1 MLKKTAEFSVVFRDK
16 KREISFMEKH
26 KIGIKSFTRERKLG
40 FDKMM
45 TMIIKKSNKSIQ
57 NSLNDMQL
65 DLGEEASISN
75 SAYTQARA
83 KLNYTAFQEYAQM
96 SSDMFYEDGEYEQ
109 YRNFRILAID
119 GSVVTLPNSE
129 DISSEFNPMKVRCQI
144 EGFKKEVAQARASV
158 LFDVLNSIAV
168 DASLTNKNKSDENDL
183 IAYDERT
190 LALQHLEYCNK
201 DDLVVMD
208 RGYPSY
214 ELFVKYNQKTN
225 FLVRLK
231 KTSFAKAK
239 CLFDKHSE
247 KKDVVLEINAHK
259 YLKETLR
266 KENLPTK
273 MKVRFVQVILDNGTV
288 EVLATNVLGSDRLQT
303 SDFKELY
310 AKRWGIETYYDL
322 IKNRLNLENFTGLT
336 ALAVKQDFYATVFLT
351 NYEAMVTYDL
361 NEELRETTQENKY
374 IQKVNKAVSF
384 NLIKHKVFDLLYN
397 DEPIDKM
404 LAQMEKL
411 FLTNTIVMRPNRPS
425 KSRLDKDAQ
434 KSTIATNSI
443 HHLKRKKKNVGN

>member
-16 KREISFMEKH
+16 KREESFIEQH
-26 KIGIKSFTRERKLG
+26 KIGATSFTRERKLG

-65 DLGEEASISN
+65 DIGHAASISN

-83 KLNYTAFQEYAQM
+83 KLNYTAFQEYAKM
-96 SSDMFYEDGEYEQ
+96 SSDMFYADGEYETYQ
-109 YRNFRILAID
+109 NFRILAID

-129 DISSEFNPMKVRCQI
+129 DISNEFNPMHVRCQI
-144 EGFKKEVAQARASV
+144 ETFKKEVSQARASV
-158 LFDVLNSIAV
+158 LFDVLNTIAV
-168 DASLTNKNKSDENDL
+168 DASLTNKNKSKENDL

-214 ELFVKYNQKTN
+214 ELFAKYARTTN
-225 FLVRLK
+225 FVVRLK
-231 KTSFAKAK
+231 KTSFVKAK
-239 CLFDKHSE
+239 FLFDKYSE
-247 KKDVVLEINAHK
+247 KKDVILEINAPK
-259 YLKETLR
+259 YLKESL
-266 KENLPTK
+266 KQEHLPTK
-273 MKVRFVQVILDNGTV
+273 MKVRFVQVILNNGTV
-288 EVLATNVLGSDRLQT
+288 EVLATNVLDSNTIKT

-310 AKRWGIETYYDL
+310 SKRWGIETYYDL

-361 NEELRETTQENKY
+361 NEDLKESTQENKY
-374 IQKVNKAVSF
+374 VQKVNKAVSF

-397 DEPIDKM
+397 DEPIDQM
-404 LAQMEKL
+404 LKQMEKL

-425 KSRLDKDAQ
+425 KPRLDKDAQ
-434 KSTIATNSI
+434 KSTIATNAI

>member
-16 KREISFMEKH
+16 KREESFTEQH
-26 KIGIKSFTRERKLG
+26 KIGTASFTRERKLG

-65 DLGEEASISN
+65 DLGQAASISN

-83 KLNYTAFQEYAQM
+83 KLNYTAFQEYAKM
-96 SSDMFYEDGEYEQ
+96 SSDMFYADGEYEK
-109 YRNFRILAID
+109 YHNFRILAID

-129 DISSEFNPMKVRCQI
+129 DISNEFNPMHVRCQI
-144 EGFKKEVAQARASV
+144 EGFKKEVSQARASV
-158 LFDVLNSIAV
+158 LFDVLNTVAV
-168 DASLTNKNKSDENDL
+168 DASLTNKNKSVENNL
-183 IAYDERT
+183 VAYDERT
-190 LALQHLEYCNK
+190 LALQHLKYCNK

-214 ELFVKYNQKTN
+214 ELFVKYACTTN
-225 FLVRLK
+225 FVVRLK
-231 KTSFAKAK
+231 KTSFVKAK
-239 CLFDKHSE
+239 FLFDKHSE
-247 KKDVVLEINAHK
+247 KKDVILEINAPKH
-259 YLKETLR
+259 LKESL
-266 KENLPTK
+266 KQENLSTK
-273 MKVRFVQVILDNGTV
+273 MKVRFVQVVLNNGTV
-288 EVLATNVLGSDRLQT
+288 EVLATNVLDSNTIKT

-310 AKRWGIETYYDL
+310 SKRWGIETYYDL

-361 NEELRETTQENKY
+361 NEELKESTQENKY
-374 IQKVNKAVSF
+374 VQKVNKAVSF

-397 DEPIDKM
+397 DEPIDQM
-404 LAQMEKL
+404 LQQMEKL
-411 FLTNTIVMRPNRPS
+411 FLTNTIVIRPNRPS
-425 KSRLDKDAQ
+425 KPRLDKDAQ

>member
-16 KREISFMEKH
+16 KREISFSEKH
-26 KIGIKSFTRERKLG
+26 KIGIQSFTRERKLG

-65 DLGEEASISN
+65 DLGEETSISN

-83 KLNYTAFQEYAQM
+83 KLNYTAFQEYATM
-96 SSDMFYEDGEYEQ
+96 SSDMFYDDGEYET
-109 YRNFRILAID
+109 YKNFRLLAID
-119 GSVVTLPNSE
+119 GSVVTLPNSKN
-129 DISSEFNPMKVRCQI
+129 ISSEFNPMKVRCQI

-214 ELFVKYNQKTN
+214 ELFVKYAQKTN
-225 FLVRLK
+225 FLIRLK
-231 KTSFAKAK
+231 KTSFIKAK
-239 CLFDKHSE
+239 FLFDSHSE

-259 YLKETLR
+259 YLKETLK

-273 MKVRFVQVILDNGTV
+273 MKVRFVQVILENGTV
-288 EVLATNVLGSDRLQT
+288 EVLATNVLDSNRLKT

-361 NEELRETTQENKY
+361 NEELKETTQENKY
-374 IQKVNKAVSF
+374 VQKVNKAVSF

-397 DEPIDKM
+397 DEPLDKM
-404 LAQMEKL
+404 LEQMEKL

-425 KSRLDKDAQ
+425 NPRLDKDAQ

>member
-1 MLKKTAEFSVVFRDK
+1 MLKKTAEFSAVFRNK

-26 KIGIKSFTRERKLG
+26 KVGLKSFTRERKLG

-83 KLNYTAFQEYAQM
+83 KLNYTAFQEYARM
-96 SSDMFYEDGEYEQ
+96 SSEMFYKDGEYEKYKQ
-109 YRNFRILAID
+109 FRILAID

-129 DISSEFNPMKVRCQI
+129 DISSEFNPMNVRCQI

-158 LFDVLNSIAV
+158 LFDVLNTIAV
-168 DASLTNKNKSDENDL
+168 DASLTNKNKSEENDL

-190 LALQHLEYCNK
+190 LALQHLVHCNK

-214 ELFVKYNQKTN
+214 ELFVKYSHTTN

-231 KTSFAKAK
+231 KTSFIKAK
-239 CLFDKHSE
+239 FLFDSHSE
-247 KKDVVLEINAHK
+247 KRDIVLEINAPK
-259 YLKETLR
+259 YLKDSLK
-266 KENLPTK
+266 KENLSTK
-273 MKVRFVQVILDNGTV
+273 MKVRFVQVILENGTV
-288 EVLATNVLGSDRLQT
+288 EVLATNVLDSETLKT

-336 ALAVKQDFYATVFLT
+336 ALAVKQDFYATIFLT

-374 IQKVNKAVSF
+374 VQKVNKAVSF

-397 DEPIDKM
+397 DEPLDKM
-404 LAQMEKL
+404 LEQMEQL
-411 FLTNTIVMRPNRPS
+411 FLTNTIVLRPNRPS
-425 KSRLDKDAQ
+425 KPRLDKDAQ

-443 HHLKRKKKNVGN
+443 NHLKRKKKNVGN

>member
-16 KREISFMEKH
+16 KREISFIEAH
-26 KIGIKSFTRERKLG
+26 KIGIKSFMRERKLG

-96 SSDMFYEDGEYEQ
+96 SSDMFYEDGEYET
-109 YRNFRILAID
+109 YKNFRLLAID

-129 DISSEFNPMKVRCQI
+129 DINSEFNPMKVRCQI

-158 LFDVLNSIAV
+158 LFDVLNTIAV
-168 DASLTNKNKSDENDL
+168 DASLTNKNKSEENDL

-190 LALQHLEYCNK
+190 LALQHLEYCTK

-214 ELFVKYNQKTN
+214 ELFAKYAQKTN
-225 FLVRLK
+225 FLCRIK
-231 KTSFAKAK
+231 KTSFIRAKS
-239 CLFDKHSE
+239 LFAPHCE
-247 KKDVVLEINAHK
+247 HKDVVLEINAPK
-259 YLKETLR
+259 KIKDDLR
-266 KENLPTK
+266 RGNLLAK
-273 MKVRFVQVILDNGTV
+273 MKVRFVQVVLDNGTV
-288 EVLATNVLGSDRLQT
+288 EVLATNVLDSNTLQT

-336 ALAVKQDFYATVFLT
+336 VLAVKQDFYATIFLT

-361 NEELRETTQENKY
+361 NEELREVTQANKY
-374 IQKVNKAVSF
+374 VQKVNRAVSF

-397 DEPIDKM
+397 DEPLDKM

-425 KSRLDKDAQ
+425 KPRLDKDAQ

>member
-1 MLKKTAEFSVVFRDK
+1 MLKKTAEFSVVFRDY
-16 KREISFMEKH
+16 KRDISFVERH
-26 KIGIKSFTRERKLG
+26 KIGSQSFTRERKLG

-45 TMIIKKSNKSIQ
+45 TMIIKKSSKSIQ

-65 DLGEEASISN
+65 DLGEVASISN

-83 KLNYTAFQEYAQM
+83 KLNYTAFQEYATM
-96 SSDMFYEDGEYEQ
+96 ASEMFYEDGEYERYQ
-109 YRNFRILAID
+109 GFRLLAID
-119 GSVVTLPNSE
+119 GSVVTLPSSE
-129 DISSEFNPMKVRCQI
+129 DISQEFNPMNVRCQI
-144 EGFKKEVAQARASV
+144 EDFKKEVPQARASV
-158 LFDVLNSIAV
+158 LFDVLNTMAV
-168 DASLTNKNKSDENDL
+168 DASLTNKNKNEKNDL

-190 LALQHLEYCNK
+190 LALQHLEHCGK

-214 ELFVKYNQKTN
+214 ELFVKYNQTTH

-231 KTSFAKAK
+231 RTSFNKAK
-239 CLFDKHSE
+239 FLFDKHSE
-247 KKDVVLEINAHK
+247 KKDVILEINAQK
-259 YLKETLR
+259 YLKETF
-266 KENLPTK
+266 KQENLPTK

-288 EVLATNVLGSDRLQT
+288 EVLATNVLDSKRLT
-303 SDFKELY
+303 TYNFKELY
-310 AKRWGIETYYDL
+310 AKRWGIETYYNL

-361 NEELRETTQENKY
+361 NEELKETTQENMY
-374 IQKVNKAVSF
+374 VQKVNKAVSF

-404 LAQMEKL
+404 LAHMEKL

-425 KSRLDKDAQ
+425 NPRLDKDAQ
-434 KSTIATNSI
+434 KSTIATNTI
-443 HHLKRKKKNVGN
+443 HHLKRKKKHVGN

>member
-16 KREISFMEKH
+16 KREESFIEQH
-26 KIGIKSFTRERKLG
+26 KIGTKSFTRERKLG

-65 DLGEEASISN
+65 DLGHAASISN

-83 KLNYTAFQEYAQM
+83 KLNYTAFQEYAKM
-96 SSDMFYEDGEYEQ
+96 SSDMFYADGEYETYQ
-109 YRNFRILAID
+109 NFRILAID
-119 GSVVTLPNSE
+119 GSVVTLPNSK

-144 EGFKKEVAQARASV
+144 EGFKIEVSQARASV

-168 DASLTNKNKSDENDL
+168 DASLTNKNKSKENDL

-214 ELFVKYNQKTN
+214 ELFAKYARTTN
-225 FLVRLK
+225 FIVRLK
-231 KTSFAKAK
+231 KTSFVKAK
-239 CLFDKHSE
+239 FLFDKYSE
-247 KKDVVLEINAHK
+247 KKDVILEINAPK
-259 YLKETLR
+259 YLKESL
-266 KENLPTK
+266 KQENLPTK

-288 EVLATNVLGSDRLQT
+288 EVLATNVLDNHTLKT
-303 SDFKELY
+303 FDFKELY

-336 ALAVKQDFYATVFLT
+336 ALAVKQDFYATIFLT

-361 NEELRETTQENKY
+361 NEELKESTQENKY
-374 IQKVNKAVSF
+374 VQKVNKAVSF

-397 DEPIDKM
+397 DEPIDQM
-404 LAQMEKL
+404 LQQMEKL
-411 FLTNTIVMRPNRPS
+411 FLTNTIVIRPNRPS
-425 KSRLDKDAQ
+425 KPRLDKDAQ

>member
-16 KREISFMEKH
+16 KREESFIEQH
-26 KIGIKSFTRERKLG
+26 KIGITSFTRERKLG

-65 DLGEEASISN
+65 DLGHAASISN

-83 KLNYTAFQEYAQM
+83 KLNYTAFQEYAKM
-96 SSDMFYEDGEYEQ
+96 SSEIFYSDGEYEK
-109 YRNFRILAID
+109 YHNFRILAID
-119 GSVVTLPNSE
+119 GSVVTLPNSK
-129 DISSEFNPMKVRCQI
+129 DISSEFNPMNVRCQI
-144 EGFKKEVAQARASV
+144 EGFKKEVSQGRASV
-158 LFDVLNSIAV
+158 LFDVLNTVAV
-168 DASLTNKNKSDENDL
+168 DASFTNKNKSTENDL
-183 IAYDERT
+183 VTYDERT

-201 DDLVVMD
+201 NDLVVMD

-214 ELFVKYNQKTN
+214 ELFVKYTRTTN
-225 FLVRLK
+225 FVVRLK
-231 KTSFAKAK
+231 NTSFIKAK
-239 CLFDKHSE
+239 FLFDKHSE
-247 KKDVVLEINAHK
+247 KKDVILEINAPK
-259 YLKETLR
+259 YLKESL
-266 KENLPTK
+266 KQENLTTK

-288 EVLATNVLGSDRLQT
+288 EVLATNVLDNHTLKT

-336 ALAVKQDFYATVFLT
+336 ALSVKQDFYATVFLT

-361 NEELRETTQENKY
+361 NEELKESTQENKY
-374 IQKVNKAVSF
+374 VQKVNKAVSF

-404 LAQMEKL
+404 LKQMEQL
-411 FLTNTIVMRPNRPS
+411 FLTNTIVMRPNRLSRP
-425 KSRLDKDAQ
+425 RLDKDAQ
-434 KSTIATNSI
+434 KSTIATNTI

>member
-1 MLKKTAEFSVVFRDK
+1 MLKKTAKFSVVFRDK
-16 KREISFMEKH
+16 KREESFIEKH
-26 KIGIKSFTRERKLG
+26 KIGTKSFTRERKLG

-65 DLGEEASISN
+65 DLGNTASISN

-83 KLNYTAFQEYAQM
+83 KLNYTAFQEYAKM
-96 SSDMFYEDGEYEQ
+96 SADMFYADGEYETYQ
-109 YRNFRILAID
+109 NFRILAID

-129 DISSEFNPMKVRCQI
+129 DINSEFNPMQVRCQI
-144 EGFKKEVAQARASV
+144 EEFKKEVSQARASV
-158 LFDVLNSIAV
+158 LFDVLNTIAV
-168 DASLTNKNKSDENDL
+168 DASLTNKNKSEENSL
-183 IAYDERT
+183 VAYDERI
-190 LALQHLEYCNK
+190 LALEHLKHCNK

-214 ELFVKYNQKTN
+214 ELFVKYALTTN
-225 FLVRLK
+225 FVVRLK
-231 KTSFAKAK
+231 KTSFIKAK
-239 CLFDKHSE
+239 FLFARHSE
-247 KKDVVLEINAHK
+247 KKDVILEINAPK
-259 YLKETLR
+259 YLKESLR
-266 KENLPTK
+266 QENLATK
-273 MKVRFVQVILDNGTV
+273 MKVRFVQVILENGTV
-288 EVLATNVLGSDRLQT
+288 EVLATNVLDSNRLKT

-361 NEELRETTQENKY
+361 NEELRKTSQENKY
-374 IQKVNKAVSF
+374 VQKVNKAVSF

-404 LAQMEKL
+404 LKQMEKL

-425 KSRLDKDAQ
+425 KPRLDKDAQ

>member
-1 MLKKTAEFSVVFRDK
+1 MLKKTAEFSAVFRDS
-16 KREISFMEKH
+16 KREISFIEEH
-26 KIGIKSFTRERKLG
+26 KIGTKSFTRERKLG

-57 NSLNDMQL
+57 NSLNNMQL
-65 DLGEEASISN
+65 GLAEEASISN

-96 SSDMFYEDGEYEQ
+96 SSDMFYADGEYEK
-109 YRNFRILAID
+109 YNNFRILAID

-158 LFDVLNSIAV
+158 LFDVLNTIAV
-168 DASLTNKNKSDENDL
+168 DASLTNKNKSEANNL
-183 IAYDERT
+183 SAYDERT
-190 LALQHLEYCNK
+190 LALQHLEYCTK
-201 DDLVVMD
+201 DDLVIMD

-214 ELFVKYNQKTN
+214 ELFAKYAQRTN
-225 FLVRLK
+225 FLIRLK
-231 KTSFAKAK
+231 KTSFIKAK
-239 CLFDKHSE
+239 SLFAPHCE
-247 KKDVVLEINAHK
+247 HKDVVLEINAPK
-259 YLKETLR
+259 KIKDDLR
-266 KENLPTK
+266 RANLPAK

-288 EVLATNVLGSDRLQT
+288 EVLATNVLDSDTLQT

-336 ALAVKQDFYATVFLT
+336 ALAVKQDFYATIFLT

-361 NEELRETTQENKY
+361 NEELRETTQANKY
-374 IQKVNKAVSF
+374 VQKVNKAVSF

-397 DEPIDKM
+397 DEPLDKM
-404 LAQMEKL
+404 LEQMEKL

-425 KSRLDKDAQ
+425 KPRLDKDAQ

>member
-16 KREISFMEKH
+16 KREFDFISNH
-26 KIGIKSFTRERKLG
+26 KIGTHSFTRERKLG

-65 DLGEEASISN
+65 DLGAEVSISN

-83 KLNYTAFQEYAQM
+83 KLNYTAFQEYATM
-96 SSDMFYEDGEYEQ
+96 SSDMFYDDGEYEK
-109 YRNFRILAID
+109 YKDFRLLAID
-119 GSVVTLPNSE
+119 GSVVTLPKSE
-129 DISSEFNPMKVRCQI
+129 DIRSEFNPMKVRCQI
-144 EGFKKEVAQARASV
+144 EGFKKDVPQARVSV
-158 LFDVLNSIAV
+158 LFDVLNTMAV
-168 DASLTNKNKSDENDL
+168 DASLTNKNKSEENDL

-190 LALQHLEYCNK
+190 LALQHLEYCKK

-214 ELFVKYNQKTN
+214 ELFVKYNTKTN
-225 FLVRLK
+225 FLIRLK

-239 CLFDKHSE
+239 FLFDIHSE
-247 KKDVVLEINAHK
+247 KKDVVLEIKAHK
-259 YLKETLR
+259 YLKEMLR
-266 KENLPTK
+266 KEHLPSK

-288 EVLATNVLGSDRLQT
+288 EVLATNVLDSTRLQS

-336 ALAVKQDFYATVFLT
+336 ALAVKQDFYATIFLT

-361 NEELRETTQENKY
+361 NEELRESTRENKY
-374 IQKVNKAVSF
+374 VQKVNKAVSF

-397 DEPIDKM
+397 DEPMDKM
-404 LAQMEKL
+404 LEQMEKL

-425 KSRLDKDAQ
+425 KPRLDKDAQ
-434 KSTIATNSI
+434 KSTIATNTI
-443 HHLKRKKKNVGN
+443 HHLKRKKKHVGS

>member
-16 KREISFMEKH
+16 KREIGFIQKH

-65 DLGEEASISN
+65 DLGEEVSISN
-75 SAYTQARA
+75 SAYTQART

-96 SSDMFYEDGEYEQ
+96 SSDMFYKDGEYEK
-109 YRNFRILAID
+109 YKNFRILAID
-119 GSVVTLPNSE
+119 GSVVTLPHSE

-144 EGFKKEVAQARASV
+144 EGFKKEVLQARASV
-158 LFDVLNSIAV
+158 LMAV
-168 DASLTNKNKSDENDL
+168 DASLTNKNKSEDNDL

-190 LALQHLEYCNK
+190 IALQHLAYCNK
-201 DDLVVMD
+201 NDLVVMD

-214 ELFVKYNQKTN
+214 ALFIKYAQTTN

-231 KTSFAKAK
+231 KTSFIKAK
-239 CLFDKHSE
+239 FLFDRHSE
-247 KKDVVLEINAHK
+247 KKDVVLEINATK
-259 YLKETLR
+259 QIKEVLK

-273 MKVRFVQVILDNGTV
+273 MKVRFVQVILANGTV
-288 EVLATNVLGSDRLQT
+288 EVLATNVLDSNRLKT

-336 ALAVKQDFYATVFLT
+336 ALAVKQDFYATIFLT

-361 NEELRETTQENKY
+361 NEELRETSKENKY
-374 IQKVNKAVSF
+374 VQKVNKAVSF
-384 NLIKHKVFDLLYN
+384 NLIKHKVFNLLYN
-397 DEPIDKM
+397 DEPLDEM
-404 LAQMEKL
+404 LEQMEML
-411 FLTNTIVMRPNRPS
+411 FLTNTIVMRPNIPS

-443 HHLKRKKKNVGN
+443 NHLKRKKKNVGN